1 MNEVSALIDAANQND
16 LNAIQSMINA
26 GTDVFLSD
34 YDKRTA
40 MHLAASA
47 GHTEMVRLLIGSV
60 ATT

>member
-1 MNEVSALIDAANQND
+1 
-16 LNAIQSMINA
+16 MINA

-34 YDKRTA
+34 YDQRTA